1 MLSVLDY
8 IMSMC
13 VENSI
18 NYTYTNIIAAICTK
32 HSVID
37 YTLYSLVCNS
47 YYYWFNSY
55 SHSICPL
62 SCSHSF
68 YWLYRQHFFFTQ
80 INNILSRRPRNSRK
94 RGTAQQ
100 DRFRLKMKSQRIDSF
115 QCDASENWFFEL
127 VKPVWRVC
135 IHMYVLF
142 PCVFASII
150 IIIRKISVKRLFMII
165 KIIII

>member
-1 MLSVLDY
+1 
-8 IMSMC
+8 MSMC

-18 NYTYTNIIAAICTK
+18 NYSYTSIIATICTK

-37 YTLYSLVCNS
+37 YILYSLVC
-47 YYYWFNSY
+47 NSY

-80 INNILSRRPRNSRK
+80 INNIFSKRPQSSWNRE
-94 RGTAQQ
+94 TAQK

-115 QCDASENWFFEL
+115 QCDASENWFSEL

-135 IHMYVLF
+135 IHVHVLF

-150 IIIRKISVKRLFMII
+150 FIIRKISVKRLFMII